1 LLGASGTSFSQA
13 TKAQLEVSE
22 TFFTITTALNNC
34 GYDAGLEESLPL
46 RKVVRG
52 EVQSVVQKSPPA
64 SQALS
69 AICKFW
75 NEHQPQGTSN
85 DVTQYTSLALEL
97 GAPPQFDT
105 VLPEADL
112 PPDAAHVLGVLPLLR
127 KFYQA
132 AGMHALW
139 ERHRNQYE
147 SLRLQFRDP
156 VSEVI
161 TQTDLY
167 LKLPFNNYPGQRMV
181 VYLEPMLSP
190 NHVDSRNY
198 GTNYFLITSP
208 GQDGQLKLAQVRHTY
223 LHFALDPMALQHGGG
238 LKQLETILL
247 DIQGAPLSSSFKY
260 DISLMVNE
268 CLIRAIETRASIP
281 KSNDSARVASVQKS
295 VQEGFVLTRYFYEAL
310 ATFEKESTGM
320 RDAYGNLLHAID
332 LERERK
338 RAREVVF
345 AAEASPEVI
354 SSSKPVSAVNLL
366 DTAEQKLAMGDKEAA
381 QKLAMQ
387 VIERN
392 QGGEEA
398 GRASFILARIA
409 LLSSNIEQAQ
419 SGFEQA
425 AKSVH
430 DARLQAW
437 SHIYLGRIFDLQE
450 KREAAVAEYQAA
462 LSAGDPSPD
471 TKGAAERGLSAPF
484 QPRAPR

>member
-1 LLGASGTSFSQA
+1 LLAASGTSFSQA

-22 TFFTITTALNNC
+22 TFFTIATALNSC
-34 GYDAGLEESLPL
+34 GYDAGLEESLAL
-46 RKVVRG
+46 RKTVRG
-52 EVQSVVQKSPPA
+52 ELQAVVQKSP
-64 SQALS
+64 QAAEARD
-69 AICKFW
+69 AICHFW

-97 GAPPQFDT
+97 GPPPLFDT
-105 VLPEADL
+105 VLPAADL

-127 KFYQA
+127 KFYQI

-147 SLRLQFRDP
+147 SLRLQFRDQ

-167 LKLPFNNYPGQRMV
+167 LKLPFSNYPGQRMA

-190 NHVDSRNY
+190 AHADSRNY
-198 GTNYFLITSP
+198 GTNYFLITAP

-223 LHFALDPMALQHGGG
+223 LHFALDPMALLHGIA
-238 LKQLETILL
+238 LKQMEPILL
-247 DIQGAPLSSSFKY
+247 DIHGAPLSDSFKN

-268 CLIRAIETRASIP
+268 CLIRAIEVRTSIP
-281 KSNDSARVASVQKS
+281 KSNEAARTAAVQRA

-310 ATFEKESTGM
+310 GAFEKESTGM
-320 RDAYGNLLHAID
+320 KDSYGNLLHGID
-332 LERERK
+332 LERERR

-354 SSSKPVSAVNLL
+354 SSSKPLLASSLL
-366 DTAEQKLAMGDKEAA
+366 DLAEQKLAMGDKEAA
-381 QKLAMQ
+381 QKLVLQAA
-387 VIERN
+387 EHN
-392 QGGEEA
+392 QNGEES
-398 GRASFILARIA
+398 GRAAFIQARIA

-419 SGFEQA
+419 AGFEQA

-430 DARLQAW
+430 DSRLLAW
-437 SHIYLGRIFDLQE
+437 SHIYLGRIFDLQD
-450 KREAAVAEYQAA
+450 KREAAVAEYEAA
-462 LSAGDPSPD
+462 LTAGDPSPD